1 MSPFDQILKVDDR
14 KGIFTKEIEEAL
26 LSEKIDLAVHSFKD
40 LPSEMDPR
48 LQLAGIPERVFPFD
62 VILVRKDR
70 LRGSESD
77 APFDRIPETAA
88 VGTSSARRMSQLAFC
103 RPGTK
108 IVPLRGNV
116 PTRIGKVIS
125 GEVDAAL
132 LARAG
137 IERLRRSGFFDA
149 PENRAIL
156 EQAALL
162 ELTPNDFVPA
172 PAQGA
177 LGLQCRAG
185 DTTTLNYARQLA
197 DTSAEDTVRAERLVL
212 AGLSGGCHLPLGA
225 HCVKNSDVYTLDI
238 FLGSEAEDNR
248 KKRSYVMR
256 RHAPTADILAE
267 RILKEMRAQLP
278 IVLTG
283 REDRI
288 LEIVKTRKQ
297 APLVSFPL
305 IRIEKTGNPIEM
317 INMFRMWKADAGRS
331 GKRTVIAAMSA
342 PGVDALADLLKTQN
356 ENASGSIWAVTGD
369 RTAERIRDRFP
380 GADIGYM
387 SPDGT
392 GEGLARHLASAGN
405 FAPHVFAV
413 SAERGREEFNL
424 VLQGAGIR
432 VTRILPYRS
441 EAIERPKN
449 AYLLLPDECFVVFG
463 SPSSALT
470 FLRGI
475 ENAGRREDGF
485 RYGALGPT
493 TARAVRELGRIVYAE
508 SKTTDY
514 DSFVG
519 ELL

>member
-1 MSPFDQILKVDDR
+1 
-14 KGIFTKEIEEAL
+14 
-26 LSEKIDLAVHSFKD
+26 
-40 LPSEMDPR
+40 MDPK
-48 LQLAGIPERVFPFD
+48 LELAGIPERVFPFD
-62 VILVRKDR
+62 VLLVRKDR
-70 LRGSESD
+70 LRGEPSD
-77 APFDRIPETAA
+77 NPLDRIPENGA
-88 VGTSSARRMSQLAFC
+88 VGTSSARRISQLAFR
-103 RPGTK
+103 RPQTR

-116 PTRIGKVIS
+116 PTRIRKVVS
-125 GEVDAAL
+125 GEIDAAL

-137 IERLRRSGFFDA
+137 IERLRRSGFFDT
-149 PENRAIL
+149 PENREML
-156 EQAALL
+156 EQAAIL
-162 ELTPNDFVPA
+162 ELSPADFVPA

-185 DTTTLNYARQLA
+185 DATTLSFARQLA
-197 DTSAEDTVRAERLVL
+197 DSSAEDTVRAERLVL

-225 HCVKNSDVYTLDI
+225 HCTKADEVYTLEI
-238 FLGSEAEDNR
+238 FLGSESEDNR
-248 KKRSYVMR
+248 KKKSYVMR
-256 RHAPTADILAE
+256 RHAANAEVLAD
-267 RILKEMRAQLP
+267 RILQEMRTSLP

-288 LEIVKTRKQ
+288 LAIVKDRRQ

-317 INMFRMWKADAGRS
+317 IHMFRSWKTDVSQS
-331 GKRTVIAAMSA
+331 GKRAVLSAMSA
-342 PGVDALADLLKTQN
+342 PGVDALADLLKKEN
-356 ENASGSIWAVTGD
+356 EAAPAGVWAVTGE

-380 GADIGYM
+380 GADIGYV

-392 GEGLARHLASAGN
+392 GEGLARHLASQGGS

-432 VTRILPYRS
+432 VTRILPYKS
-441 EAIERPKN
+441 EPIERPKN
-449 AYLLLPDECFVVFG
+449 AYLLLPDDCFVLFG

-485 RYGALGPT
+485 RYAALGPT
-493 TARAVRELGRIVYAE
+493 TAKAVRELGRTVYAE
-508 SKTTDY
+508 SRTTDY
-514 DSFVG
+514 DTFVG
-519 ELL
+519 DLL